1 MAPGRPRVPGL
12 RAQELTHSRSN
23 RAPRAAGLAR
33 SRLCTAP
40 PRAAR
45 TTREPESVLRG
56 LAAAG
61 VRGAGPRENGGAST
75 GEAARRRSGGEQK
88 VPNTGPQIDAHGFL
102 LLHKKIRKIR
112 EKNYP
117 PGRRP
122 GCPSSLENCGDE
134 SILFKVFHHLLRV
147 SYFDSQSFQDV
158 TLIYSCCNLANEFF
172 QRFQA
177 LKPKIQPRSCQT
189 ST

>member
-23 RAPRAAGLAR
+23 RAPRAAGPAR
-33 SRLCTAP
+33 SRLRTAP

-75 GEAARRRSGGEQK
+75 GEAAPALGWRTESPQYRSS
-88 VPNTGPQIDAHGFL
+88 D
-102 LLHKKIRKIR
+102 
-112 EKNYP
+112 
-117 PGRRP
+117 
-122 GCPSSLENCGDE
+122 GCPWVFTPPQEN
-134 SILFKVFHHLLRV
+134 
-147 SYFDSQSFQDV
+147 
-158 TLIYSCCNLANEFF
+158 
-172 QRFQA
+172 
-177 LKPKIQPRSCQT
+177 
-189 ST
+189 